1 MKGCVKRVILVA
13 SMICFASV
21 LAVPVLAAETEFK
34 LRFSHLMPAPHKVAI
49 LYDGW
54 AKEVEKR
61 TNGRVKVVVFP
72 GATLTPAAQT
82 YDSLS
87 KGVIDVAMGILS
99 YTPGRTPLS
108 EVICLPVGLTTGS
121 QATRMAD
128 AFFKKFQPKE
138 LSDVK
143 IFYLMG
149 CPPIMFHTKVPV
161 NKIDD
166 LKGLRIKGDPNTL
179 KIISAAGA
187 SPTTIPLAETYD
199 SVKRGLAEG
208 IFLPVETLKG
218 WKFGEV
224 VKYTY
229 ENSASNCIGSFYLA
243 MNKDKWNALP
253 KDLQQIIEKINE
265 EWFEKQANLW
275 DEIDNEARDFLA
287 KSGHKFAKATPEDE
301 ARMRQRMQPI
311 LTKYVSD
318 MKTRGLPG
326 AEALKF
332 CQDFVKAHPR

>member
-1 MKGCVKRVILVA
+1 MKNIFSKWVLVA
-13 SMICFASV
+13 SMACFACV
-21 LAVPVLAAETEFK
+21 AAAPVLAAELQFK

-49 LYDGW
+49 LYDDW
-54 AKEVEKR
+54 AKEVDKR
-61 TNGRVKVVVFP
+61 TNGRVKVTVFP

-108 EVICLPVGLTTGS
+108 EVVCLPVGLKTGS

-128 AFFKKFQPKE
+128 AYYKKFQPKE

-149 CPPIMFHTKVPV
+149 CPPIMFHTKTAV
-161 NKIDD
+161 NKIED

-179 KIISAAGA
+179 KIVSAAGA

-224 VKYTY
+224 VKFTY
-229 ENSASNCIGSFYLA
+229 ENYAANCTGSFFLA
-243 MNKDKWNALP
+243 MNKNKWNAMP
-253 KDLQQIIEKINE
+253 KDVQQTIEKINE
-265 EWFEKQANLW
+265 EWFEKQAKLW
-275 DEIDNEARDFLA
+275 DDLDSEARDFLVKA
-287 KSGHKFAKATPEDE
+287 GHTFVKATPEDVVK
-301 ARMRQRMQPI
+301 MRQRMQPI
-311 LTKYVSD
+311 LDKYVSD
-318 MKTRGLPG
+318 MKSKGLPG

-332 CQDFVKAHPR
+332 CLDFVKSHP

>member
-1 MKGCVKRVILVA
+1 MKTYAKGFVLFA
-13 SMICFASV
+13 LTICFLCVS
-21 LAVPVLAAETEFK
+21 AVRINAAETQFK

-49 LYDGW
+49 LYDDW
-54 AKEVEKR
+54 AKEVDKR
-61 TNGRVKVVVFP
+61 TKGRVKVTVFP

-87 KGVIDVAMGILS
+87 RGVIDVAMGILS

-108 EVICLPVGLTTGS
+108 EVICLPVGLTSGS
-121 QATRMAD
+121 QATRMAN
-128 AFFKKFQPKE
+128 AFYKKFQPKE

-143 IFYLMG
+143 MFYLMG
-149 CPPIMFHTKVPV
+149 CPPIMFHTKGPV
-161 NKIDD
+161 NKIED

-179 KIISAAGA
+179 KIVTAAGA

-229 ENSASNCIGSFYLA
+229 ENSASNCTGSFYLA

-253 KDLQQIIEKINE
+253 KDIQQVIEKINE
-265 EWFEKQANLW
+265 EWFEKQARLW
-275 DEIDNEARDFLA
+275 DEIDSEARDFLA
-287 KSGHKFAKATPEDE
+287 KAGHKFNKATPEDE
-301 ARMRQRMQPI
+301 AKMRQRMQPI
-311 LTKYVSD
+311 LDKYVSD
-318 MKTRGLPG
+318 MKAKALPG
-326 AEALKF
+326 AEALRF
-332 CQDFVKAHPR
+332 CQDFVKANP